1 MEENRKIRNQHLAA
15 HIIKNLQIR
24 NIAGYYAESKQEA
37 LQAALNLIPEGSTIG
52 WGGSAS
58 ISEIGL
64 KQAVCQGNYTVYNRD
79 ICKTPEEKRKIE
91 LACLDSDYF
100 LASSNAITY
109 NGELV
114 NIDKFG
120 NRIAAIAFG
129 PRNVILIAGM
139 NKAVPTLDEAISRVR
154 NEATPINAVRLDTYT
169 PCRSKGL
176 CYDCKGTSS
185 NCCQMLVTRNSGVE
199 DRIKV
204 ILVNDSLGF

>member
-129 PRNVILIAGM
+129 PRNVILIVGM

-154 NEATPINAVRLDTYT
+154 NEATP
-169 PCRSKGL
+169 
-176 CYDCKGTSS
+176 
-185 NCCQMLVTRNSGVE
+185 
-199 DRIKV
+199 
-204 ILVNDSLGF
+204 